1 MNLKTVHMVTMTLVL
16 VGALN
21 WGLVGLLDLNLVSK
35 LLGAGTMLERVV
47 YDLVGLSAL
56 VELVNHGKMCM
67 ACMGKKK

>member
-21 WGLVGLLDLNLVSK
+21 WGLVGLLGLNLVEK
-35 LLGAGTMLERVV
+35 LLGAGTMPANIV

-56 VELVNHGKMCM
+56 VELVNHGKMCLV
-67 ACMGKKK
+67 CMVKKK